1 MTPIRATDE
10 LVVAFSPAEVW
21 RVLADVGGY
30 PRWYPR
36 SLRLR
41 VLRNVAGLVGTEF
54 ELRPFGGRAFRC
66 RIDGVEAPRSIRLQY
81 YGGFLDGRGEWR
93 LESSASGTRVTYAL
107 DVTALGR
114 LAAVIGRVLPFGRI
128 HSRQM
133 MGVLRQL
140 ERTLE
145 DVKGRRDPSA
155 AGPR

>member
-66 RIDGVEAPRSIRLQY
+66 RIDAIDEPHSIRLQY
-81 YGGFLDGRGEWR
+81 YGGFLDGRGEWQ
-93 LESSASGTRVTYAL
+93 LESCASGTRLMYAI
-107 DVTALGR
+107 DVNALGR
-114 LAAVIGRVLPFGRI
+114 LAAVLGRVLPFGRI

-133 MGVLRQL
+133 KGVLRQL
-140 ERTLE
+140 ERRLE
-145 DVKGRRDPSA
+145 GVSGK
-155 AGPR
+155 PRSDRL